1 MSQNTDA
8 FLEAEQA
15 ITDLLNNVDELKR
28 SIAGYIDSDAAH
40 KDAATQL
47 HKTGEQLQDAIT
59 HIRSFG
65 VEAGAV
71 AAALKSIGTPE
82 ILARLDGLAGPIRS
96 LSEGWERLLRSLAES
111 VENNNNA
118 FAQLVQQLES
128 KIEPIT
134 QLQNKL
140 GALVKREAEA
150 DAKRQAALS
159 EEVKAVLAT
168 HRDEVHRELGL
179 LRLLIVGGMVIGV
192 ISLIATFIR
201 Q

>member
-1 MSQNTDA
+1 M
-8 FLEAEQA
+8 
-15 ITDLLNNVDELKR
+15 
-28 SIAGYIDSDAAH
+28 
-40 KDAATQL
+40 
-47 HKTGEQLQDAIT
+47 
-59 HIRSFG
+59 
-65 VEAGAV
+65 
-71 AAALKSIGTPE
+71 
-82 ILARLDGLAGPIRS
+82 
-96 LSEGWERLLRSLAES
+96 
-111 VENNNNA
+111 ENNNNA
-118 FAQLVQQLES
+118 FAQLVQQVES